1 MEMFAHL
8 MSGAAFFL
16 WIAAILAAVVTAN
29 SPYES
34 APEQERKTAE
44 PTGAGYRWQ
53 FE

>member
-1 MEMFAHL
+1 METL
-8 MSGAAFFL
+8 VQILSGAAFFL

-34 APEQERKTAE
+34 TAEQEHKAAE
-44 PTGAGYRWQ
+44 PTGASYRWQ